1 MTLNYNNID
10 ALGWKSDESAALLSL
25 RTALQAYFE
34 TYRATY
40 EEFSNPLKFDDTILQ
55 SEFESDLYK
64 SLYFTTITHFQN
76 FFELCFKKI
85 LNQKEQNT

>member
-40 EEFSNPLKFDDTILQ
+40 EEFSNPLKFDDSQLIRSFVGPSPTFKAI
-55 SEFESDLYK
+55 
-64 SLYFTTITHFQN
+64 SLALLLFQ
-76 FFELCFKKI
+76 FVR
-85 LNQKEQNT
+85 